1 MKVKIHNPNG
11 FNLPPIMIGK
21 RKYRINIEEDQKVKN
36 IINTKL
42 LLNNDFNKLYS
53 KILEKS
59 KAVVFYF
66 NFKEDDLKHILFISP
81 IKKNLYEE
89 EYIKLYTALRKAR
102 HPSRIRIK
110 YNKNNEEKYL
120 LEVRKNSYKAI
131 KKRLKDLNRQIENYI
146 NHFEQK
152 KGIDLNILSSSSVY
166 FCKKCNKILSIDKF
180 KQQKCIC
187 EEEITRVSQT
197 EQMPVHHF
205 NQNVINFLEYNY
217 WLEFAIDYILK
228 RKNLITLIGQEVL
241 GNSGVC
247 HEIDN
252 IVYCPNENYRFFC
265 ECKNSEV
272 KESDIFIFSGKMIDI
287 GGNKGYIFTTSENV
301 SDKIKR
307 LARSKNID
315 IIENVLNKDLNS
327 LLNEIKEV

>member
-1 MKVKIHNPNG
+1 MKMKIHNPNG

-21 RKYRINIEEDQKVKN
+21 RKSRIKIEEDQKVKN

-42 LLNNDFNKLYS
+42 LLDNDFNKLYF

-66 NFKEDDLKHILFISP
+66 NFKEDDLIRIPFISP
-81 IKKNLYEE
+81 TKINLYEE
-89 EYIKLYTALRKAR
+89 EYIKFYTALRKAR
-102 HPSRIRIK
+102 HPARIRIK
-110 YNKNNEEKYL
+110 YKNNEEKYI
-120 LEVRKNSYKAI
+120 LEVIKNSYKVI
-131 KKRLKDLNRQIENYI
+131 KKRLNDLNKQIEDSI

-152 KGIDLNILSSSSVY
+152 KGINLDILSSSSVY

-197 EQMPVHHF
+197 EQIPIHHF

-217 WLEFAIDYILK
+217 WLEFAFDYILK

-252 IVYCPNENYRFFC
+252 IAYCPKENYKIFC

-287 GGNKGYIFTTSENV
+287 GGTKGYIFTTSEKV

-315 IIENVLNKDLNS
+315 IIENVLNRDLNS
-327 LLNEIKEV
+327 LLNEIKER

>member
-1 MKVKIHNPNG
+1 MKSYNPNG
-11 FNLPPIMIGK
+11 FNLPPIMIEK

-36 IINTKL
+36 FINTKL

-59 KAVVFYF
+59 KEVLSYF
-66 NFKEDDLKHILFISP
+66 NVIEVAEDDLFRNSFYFF
-81 IKKNLYEE
+81 IKKNLSKSDY
-89 EYIKLYTALRKAR
+89 YKSSLIFQRKLR
-102 HPSRIRIK
+102 HPSRIKDEGAKKELI
-110 YNKNNEEKYL
+110 
-120 LEVRKNSYKAI
+120 LEVIKDDCKEI
-131 KKRLKDLNRQIENYI
+131 KKRLKNLNRQIENSI
-146 NHFEQK
+146 SHFELK

-180 KQQKCIC
+180 KPQKCIC
-187 EEEITRVSQT
+187 EEQITRVSQT
-197 EQMPVHHF
+197 EQIPIHHF

-217 WLEFAIDYILK
+217 WLEFAFDYILK

-252 IVYCPNENYRFFC
+252 IAYCPKENYKFFC

-287 GGNKGYIFTTSENV
+287 GGTKGYIFTTSEKV

-327 LLNEIKEV
+327 LLNEIKER